1 MSSVVGEESFGQC
14 LPPSVVRRMVP
25 LRPAIQQILLE
36 GAEPARKSATTGIF
50 WRLQFA
56 PASTEPSTIPAGER
70 RQTTVPLGEGTRTGL
85 RDARKLALSR
95 EANAP
100 ARVVWDCSGVTAG
113 LPATPSSFVS
123 GAAAGTGETVSPTA
137 SGGVAEGA

>member
-56 PASTEPSTIPAGER
+56 PASTDPSTIPAGER
-70 RQTTVPLGEGTRTGL
+70 RQTTVPLGEGTSTGL

-113 LPATPSSFVS
+113 DPATPSATASFFAF
-123 GAAAGTGETVSPTA
+123 GAAAGTGETVSATA
-137 SGGVAEGA
+137 S